1 MIKIANGRLILGDK
15 IESGLNLYIHDG
27 KIFAITPEALPY
39 DEEIDAQGNFV
50 SPGFIDLHVHGGGG
64 GDFSDGTLE
73 SFLTAAEC
81 HAKGGTTTLLP
92 TVSSTTYDIMAET
105 LDVYCDAVAQG
116 RNAPDM
122 PGIHLEGP
130 YLSLAQAGAM
140 VPGLITP
147 PIKED
152 YERLLSHRG
161 RIARWTSAP
170 ELEGTEEFAKAL
182 AKHGVLASVGHSNAE
197 FDETVAA
204 FGMGFTLATHLYSA
218 MSSVHRINA
227 YRHAGVVEAAYYLD
241 GMDVEII
248 ADGKHL
254 PPSLLKLIYKLKG
267 PDRIALITDALR
279 GAGFP
284 EGTEFL
290 SGSRDSAH
298 PVIIEDGVAKLP
310 SRQAFSGSIV
320 TANKLVSNMINL
332 AGVSLCN
339 AVKMATATPARILK
353 LSDRGHL
360 REGLR
365 ADIVIFDPDIHVQL
379 TMVGGKPVYSA
390 RS

>member
-1 MIKIANGRLILGDK
+1 MLKITNGKLILGDSV
-15 IESGLNLYIHDG
+15 ESGLNLYVKDG
-27 KIFAITPEALPY
+27 KIFAITPDNLPC
-39 DEEIDAQGNFV
+39 EQEIDAKGNFV

-64 GDFSDGTLE
+64 GDFSDGTVD

-92 TVSSTTYDIMAET
+92 TISSTTYDIMAET
-105 LDVYCDAVAQG
+105 LDVYCQAVSQDHSG
-116 RNAPDM
+116 PDM
-122 PGIHLEGP
+122 PGIHWEGP

-140 VPGLITP
+140 TPGLITA
-147 PIKED
+147 PIKGD

-161 RIARWTSAP
+161 KIARWTSAP
-170 ELEGTEEFAKAL
+170 EREGTEEFAKAL
-182 AKHGVLASVGHSNAE
+182 KEHGVLASVGHSDAD
-197 FDETVAA
+197 FDQTVEA
-204 FGMGFTLATHLYSA
+204 FHMGYTLATHLYSA
-218 MSSVHRINA
+218 MSSVHRVNA
-227 YRHAGVVEAAYYLD
+227 YRYAGVVEAAYYLD
-241 GMDVEII
+241 DMDVEII

-298 PVIIEDGVAKLP
+298 PVIIEDGVAKLL

-320 TANKLVSNMINL
+320 TANKLVNNMIAL
-332 AGVSLCN
+332 ADVPLCD
-339 AVKMATATPARILK
+339 AIKMATQTPARIMK
-353 LSDRGHL
+353 LTDRGQL

-365 ADIVIFDPDIHVQL
+365 ADIVIFNDNIDVQL
-379 TMVGGKPVYSA
+379 TMVSGKTVYTA
-390 RS
+390 G